1 MLSPTT
7 NKRSVVPVHVAYHQI
22 LVIDFDPYFAEMNGA
37 SDAPFDCPAF
47 IPFGYLLLSYS
58 LPILDQQTYRD
69 PTDALMPFYAF
80 KRTKKGPNKLLNAPQ
95 RKEKEGKRKKGA

>member
-1 MLSPTT
+1 MVGMSYPYINAIFFSIL
-7 NKRSVVPVHVAYHQI
+7 PVFVLPLACR
-22 LVIDFDPYFAEMNGA
+22 FA
-37 SDAPFDCPAF
+37 
-47 IPFGYLLLSYS
+47 FGYLLLSYS

-95 RKEKEGKRKKGA
+95 RKENQSH